1 MKNLKITALLAS
13 PLSFNY
19 DILFDTLLI
28 SAKAK
33 GLKMS
38 DDEFNADNAINVQ
51 DIVRYL
57 GDIPLCSKGFVEG
70 IEGTAKYYKRFDE
83 DSELFAC
90 NKKIETGKGKFKNY
104 SNTINTIHSSEIIFY
119 CFGDKEKI
127 SKLLEKVYSIGK
139 KISQGYG
146 IVREWKIEECNEINW
161 FDIDTP
167 FRPIPCEMFKSN
179 NKNRKVVAYKFP
191 YWYKGNKKLCYV

>member
-38 DDEFNADNAINVQ
+38 DEEFDPTNAINIDEEVK
-51 DIVRYL
+51 YL
-57 GDIPLCSKGFVEG
+57 NDIPLCSKGFVEG
-70 IEGTAKYYKRFDE
+70 LNGTAKYYKRFDE
-83 DSELFAC
+83 DSELFYC
-90 NKKIETGKGKFKNY
+90 NKKIETGKGRFKNY
-104 SNTINTIHSSEIIFY
+104 SNTINTIHSSKIEFY
-119 CFGDKEKI
+119 CFGDKGKI
-127 SKLLEKVYSIGK
+127 EKLLEKVYSIGK

-146 IVREWKIEECNEINW
+146 IVREWKIEECEIVNW
-161 FDIDTP
+161 FDIDNP
-167 FRPIPCEMFKSN
+167 LRPMPCDMFESN
-179 NKNRKVVAYKFP
+179 NKNRKVIAYKFP